1 MVDVNLSR
9 KSNGA
14 GEHDQIIHFTNGS
27 KRLIQGVRY
36 IWENEHIHI
45 VDYLG
50 VEYIVNRHNWN
61 MVERVSYTKN
71 GGGEVGTTQQNI
83 TGQAVRKQSTGKPE
97 RKKVSQIPKQRS
109 V

>member
-45 VDYLG
+45 MDYLG
-50 VEYIVNRHNWN
+50 VEYIINRHNWN
-61 MVERVSYTKN
+61 MVERVSYKK
-71 GGGEVGTTQQNI
+71 GGGEPEDNRK
-83 TGQAVRKQSTGKPE
+83 QAVGKG
-97 RKKVSQIPKQRS
+97 RIKKS
-109 V
+109 VKKK